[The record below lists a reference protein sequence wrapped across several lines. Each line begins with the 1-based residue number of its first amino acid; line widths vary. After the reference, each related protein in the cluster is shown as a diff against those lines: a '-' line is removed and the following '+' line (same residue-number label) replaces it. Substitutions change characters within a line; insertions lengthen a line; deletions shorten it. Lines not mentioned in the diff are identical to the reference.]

1 MERFHARKY
10 AQMIA
15 IGSSSPPRQSL
26 SFCIVM
32 QSHHPPQSARP
43 VDAADP
49 QPRDPASRAEETT
62 THFGF
67 DEVPA
72 AEKGAKVQ
80 ALFGRVAARYDLMND
95 LMSGGIHRLWKDA
108 MIRRLAPRDGERFLD
123 VAGGTGDIAFRI
135 AKQAPQAQ
143 TMVLD
148 LTPEMLAVGRDRALD
163 QGLVDGLT
171 WMAGDAQ
178 ALPLPDRSV
187 NAYTIAFGLRNVTDP
202 GLALAEAYRVLKPGG
217 RFVCLEFSQVIL
229 PVLDRLYDLYS
240 FRVLPLLGAV
250 VAQDR
255 AGYQYLVESIRRFP
269 PQAELAQMMQEQ
281 GFRRAQWRN
290 LSGGIAAL
298 HYGWRL

>member
-1 MERFHARKY
+1 
-10 AQMIA
+10 
-15 IGSSSPPRQSL
+15 
-26 SFCIVM
+26 M
-32 QSHHPPQSARP
+32 QSSQPSKSDRP
-43 VDAADP
+43 EDAAATHP
-49 QPRDPASRAEETT
+49 SDPAGKAEAST

-67 DEVPA
+67 EEVPA

-80 ALFGRVAARYDLMND
+80 ELFGRVAARYDLMND
-95 LMSGGIHRLWKDA
+95 LMSGGVHRLWKDA
-108 MIRRLAPRDGERFLD
+108 MIRRLAPRNGERFLD

-135 AKQAPQAQ
+135 AKRAPDSE
-143 TMVLD
+143 VVILD

-163 QGLVDGLT
+163 HGLVEGLT

-240 FRVLPLLGAV
+240 FRVLPLIGAV

-269 PQAELAQMMQEQ
+269 PQAELAQMMQDA